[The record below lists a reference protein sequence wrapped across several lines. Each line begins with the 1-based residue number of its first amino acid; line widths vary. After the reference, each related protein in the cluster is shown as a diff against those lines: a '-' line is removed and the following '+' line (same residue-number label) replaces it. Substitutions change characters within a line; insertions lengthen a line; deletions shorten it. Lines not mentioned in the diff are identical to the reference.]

1 MNPIGNPSYRSARQN
16 PAQCQPRRPLMTLT
30 PIAHDPAGVPGGVR
44 INLADEHGIVWLD
57 LSRVDAERLVAQ
69 IGTLLA
75 R

>member
-1 MNPIGNPSYRSARQN
+1 
-16 PAQCQPRRPLMTLT
+16 MTLT